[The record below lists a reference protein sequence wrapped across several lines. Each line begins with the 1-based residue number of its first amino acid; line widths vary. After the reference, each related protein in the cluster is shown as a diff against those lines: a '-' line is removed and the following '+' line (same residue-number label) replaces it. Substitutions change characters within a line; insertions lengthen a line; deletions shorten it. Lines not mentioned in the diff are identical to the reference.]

1 MRSVKM
7 TEYRL
12 RRYFYSSRPVI
23 PLLIIVCFV
32 AIMYSVK
39 PMDICRGYLISGM
52 VQFILMTFVALSM
65 NGNEEAVE
73 EQLLLL
79 RGHGWGV
86 YCMAR
91 ELTLL
96 VISCFYGILITIGPV
111 IVNCINQF
119 SFFTRDLSVADVGLG
134 AMIVLGSG
142 LAGIAIGDALH
153 PGIMRDRKLA
163 VALVV
168 GILILSVAK
177 DAIIGEYGFFRVFGI
192 LFPSVMKPARDLGNE
207 IYFEA
212 KSVLAFLL
220 MMVLY
225 YLVVTVIKNLVLSRK
240 KFS

>member
-1 MRSVKM
+1 MRIVKM

-52 VQFILMTFVALSM
+52 VQFILMTFVTLSM
-65 NGNEEAVE
+65 NGNEEAVQ

-111 IVNCINQF
+111 IVNCFNQF
-119 SFFTRDLSVADVGLG
+119 SFFTRTLTVADVGLG
-134 AMIVLGSG
+134 AMIILGSG

-153 PGIMRDRKLA
+153 PGIMHDRKLA
-163 VALVV
+163 VAFVV

-177 DAIIGEYGFFRVFGI
+177 DAIIEEYGFLRVFGI
-192 LFPSVMKPARDLGNE
+192 LFPSVMKPALDLGNE

-225 YLVVTVIKNLVLSRK
+225 YLVVAVIKNLVLSRK